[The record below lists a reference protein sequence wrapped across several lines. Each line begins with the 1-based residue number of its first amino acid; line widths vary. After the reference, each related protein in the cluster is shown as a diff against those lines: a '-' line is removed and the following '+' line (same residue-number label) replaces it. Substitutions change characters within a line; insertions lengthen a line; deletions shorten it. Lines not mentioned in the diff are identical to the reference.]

1 MLKAMIC
8 QPMAG
13 LTKEKILVNR
23 DKIVERLGRI
33 EVIDTLFDDVPN
45 VGGEDIGILLL
56 AKSLEAMS
64 KVDLVIFAEGWQQ
77 ARGCTI
83 EHEVACAY
91 NKPIIEF

>member
-23 DKIVERLGRI
+23 DKIVERLGSI

-77 ARGCTI
+77 VRGCTI